1 MTSTT
6 PIDPLL
12 QIALAPWVQLEQLQ
26 QTERS
31 TQHIHLALSLAPLL
45 LRHPEHYA
53 HSLHALAGSAMSC
66 LVEGALQPGFTQR
79 NVALHAS
86 LIHPEPSQRL
96 VLQARLSRQGRSVSF
111 AEASLYNEDNTVI
124 AHYQGT
130 YALLNAAQA

>member
-1 MTSTT
+1 MPSST

-12 QIALAPWVQLEQLQ
+12 QIALAPWVQLEHLQ

-31 TQHIHLALSLAPLL
+31 TQHIHLELSLAPLL
-45 LRHPEHYA
+45 LQHPEHYA

-96 VLQARLSRQGRSVSF
+96 LLQARLSRQGRSVSF
-111 AEASLYNEDNTVI
+111 AEASLYNSDNTVI

-130 YALLNAAQA
+130 YALLSPTQA

>member
-1 MTSTT
+1 MTATT

-12 QIALAPWVQLEQLQ
+12 QIALAPWVQVERLQ
-26 QTERS
+26 QVERS
-31 TQHIHLALSLAPLL
+31 AQHITLDLCLAPLL
-45 LRHPEHYA
+45 LQHPEHYA

-86 LIHPEPSQRL
+86 LIHPEPSQIIQ
-96 VLQARLSRQGRSVSF
+96 VQAKLCRQGRSVSF
-111 AEASLYNEDNTVI
+111 AEASLYNDENIVI

-130 YALLNAAQA
+130 YALLSTVQ